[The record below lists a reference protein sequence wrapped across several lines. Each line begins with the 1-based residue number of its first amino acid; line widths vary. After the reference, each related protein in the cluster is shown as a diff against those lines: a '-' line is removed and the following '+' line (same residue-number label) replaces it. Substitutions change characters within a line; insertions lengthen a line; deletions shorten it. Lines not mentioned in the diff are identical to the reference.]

1 MVEFIAR
8 LLFAAVLVGLGFF
21 NVAGVEFDLAWKTAA
36 LSAAFGVLVG
46 LAERRQLRNPGVA
59 GLVAVVDAITL
70 ALVVGKLGRLES
82 FGFVVLLPIAY
93 AAARFGSLPSA
104 MAPLAAAALLVSSFV
119 FRREDPT
126 PTLLGQAFLVLT
138 LGLLTNQRR
147 VVMTVTRD
155 VAEPTPDNEDEDSAE
170 HPVPEAY
177 LQLRESYRTLRDEF
191 RDLQRR
197 GRRDRLTVRLIE
209 TRRHRGLAF
218 YRHLAGTLA
227 QLTEADQVVLHTA
240 AQFTDSF
247 VARATA
253 GDVPEAFVRETI
265 PFDLSRGLDSLAVQ
279 AADRLRALQSD
290 SDRATGANIVLFDD
304 HRPTGMLTLRCLD
317 EGKLEEARQ
326 TAEDAAPLVAWLIR
340 EESAARRTHRRLH
353 EAELLYEIA
362 TTGTGATSPA
372 ALAARVIA
380 ELAEATEL
388 DHLGAYFLDGHQL
401 VPAALH
407 GRSVRFIESMS
418 FAYGPGVEGWLKIG
432 APELAIFDVYEDQ
445 RCDKAEALKQR
456 VGSYCVVPIQFD
468 ETPYGFLSAAAGTA
482 GAIDVA
488 EWHTLRLVAAEIGQA
503 FSRRLE
509 ESASQSGLMTA
520 REFQSYLQTMPTG
533 WLVYLEPLRRQE
545 LLEVFGR
552 AALQRALRDYAHKL
566 RARLPRGGAICRRPE
581 GDYVAFLPEVGDAFA
596 RSWTNEAAA
605 MASMVAVEA
614 AGNRRP
620 LAMRARTAPLGAVV
634 SDRESLKAA
643 A

>member
-8 LLFAAVLVGLGFF
+8 LLFAGSLVGLGWF
-21 NVAGVEFDLAWKTAA
+21 NVAGVEFDLAWKTGAMLAA
-36 LSAAFGVLVG
+36 LAVLVG
-46 LAERRQLRNPGVA
+46 LVERRDLRNPGVA
-59 GLVAVVDAITL
+59 GLIAVLDAISL
-70 ALVVGKLGRLES
+70 ALIVGKLDALDT
-82 FGFVVLLPIAY
+82 FGFVVLLPVAY

-104 MAPLAAAALLVSSFV
+104 MAPLAAAAILIANFV
-119 FRREDPT
+119 FRSADPA
-126 PTLLGQAFLVLT
+126 PTLLGQTALVLAV
-138 LGLLTNQRR
+138 GLLTNQRR
-147 VVMTVTRD
+147 TVMTVTRD
-155 VAEPTPDNEDEDSAE
+155 LATTPAPLEEDEGVE
-170 HPVPEAY
+170 PPVPEAY
-177 LQLRESYRTLRDEF
+177 LQLRENYRTLRDEF

-218 YRHLAGTLA
+218 YRHLAATLA
-227 QLTEADQVVLHTA
+227 QLTEADQVVLHTT

-265 PFDLSRGLDSLAVQ
+265 PFDLSRGLDSLAGQ
-279 AADRLRALQSD
+279 AADRLRALQSE

-304 HRPTGMLTLRCLD
+304 HRPTGMLTVRSLD
-317 EGKLEEARQ
+317 ESKLAEARATAEEA
-326 TAEDAAPLVAWLIR
+326 ASLVAWLIR
-340 EESAARRTHRRLH
+340 EEAASRRTHRRLH

-372 ALAARVIA
+372 ALAARVVA
-380 ELAEATEL
+380 ELADATEL
-388 DHLGAYFLDGHQL
+388 DHLGAYFLDGDQL

-407 GRSVRFIESMS
+407 GRSVRFLESMS
-418 FAYGPGVEGWLKIG
+418 FAYGPGIAGWLKIG
-432 APELAIFDVYEDQ
+432 APELAIFDVFEDQ

-468 ETPYGFLSAAAGTA
+468 EAPYGFLSAASGTA

-520 REFQSYLQTMPTG
+520 REFQSHLQAMPSG

-581 GDYVAFLPEVGDAFA
+581 GDYVAFLPEVSESFA

-605 MASMVAVEA
+605 MASMVAVEG

-620 LAMRARTAPLGAVV
+620 LAMRARTAPMGAVV
-634 SDRESLKAA
+634 LEGAPVRAA

>member
-1 MVEFIAR
+1 MVEFVVR
-8 LLFAAVLVGLGFF
+8 LLFAVALVAMGFF
-21 NVAGVEFDLAWKTAA
+21 NVAGVEFDLAWKAAA
-36 LSAAFGVLVG
+36 LTGAFGVLIG
-46 LAERRQLRNPGVA
+46 LAERRHLRNPGVA
-59 GLVAVVDAITL
+59 GLIAVVDALAL
-70 ALVVGKLGRLES
+70 ALVVGKLGGLET
-82 FGFVVLLPIAY
+82 FGFVVLLPIGY

-104 MAPLAAAALLVSSFV
+104 MAPLASAAMLVANFAL
-119 FRREDPT
+119 RREDPT
-126 PTLLGQAFLVLT
+126 PILLGQAGLVLA

-147 VVMTVTRD
+147 IVMTVTRE
-155 VAEPTPDNEDEDSAE
+155 VADGNPAIESEESLE
-170 HPVPEAY
+170 QPVPEGY

-197 GRRDRLTVRLIE
+197 SRRDRLTVRLIE

-218 YRHLAGTLA
+218 YRNLAATMA

-253 GDVPEAFVRETI
+253 GDVPEAFVREAI
-265 PFDLSRGLDSLAVQ
+265 PFDLSRGLDSLAGQ
-279 AADRLRALQSD
+279 AADRLRALQSE

-304 HRPTGMLTLRCLD
+304 HRPTGMLTLRGLDGDKLD
-317 EGKLEEARQ
+317 EARE
-326 TAEDAAPLVAWLIR
+326 TAEEAAPLVAWLIR
-340 EESAARRTHRRLH
+340 EEAASRRTHRRLH

-372 ALAARVIA
+372 ALAARVVA

-388 DHLGAYFLDGHQL
+388 DHLGAYFLDGHEL

-432 APELAIFDVYEDQ
+432 APELAIFDLFGDQ
-445 RCDKAEALKQR
+445 RCDRAEAIKQR

-468 ETPYGFLSAAAGTA
+468 EAPYGFLSAAAGTA
-482 GAIDVA
+482 GSIDVA

-552 AALQRALRDYAHKL
+552 AALQRALRDFAHKL

-605 MASMVAVEA
+605 MASMVAVESG
-614 AGNRRP
+614 GNRRP

-634 SDRESLKAA
+634 AEGEGIPTAA
-643 A
+643 